1 MWRSHCPI
9 SLCCAWCR
17 CMSINNRFTVLYN
30 ELHNWIPK
38 IIQPT
43 ETWFSN
49 LIHARTHTHLA
60 SLLAL
65 LNTIFNFSN
74 IACHMCLTNTNGE
87 LSTLIL
93 NPTLCWSL
101 FVKLPLCVAKSLCD
115 PRYGCDCLLETNRIH
130 VSLILDFLTL
140 SLPFFLKLY
149 IVYGKIFQTSRPKNS
164 SSCFTNTN
172 LITNYLKACLFS
184 FQAIAS
190 HYCMGKDHT
199 FHNNKMSPS
208 KLRP

>member
-1 MWRSHCPI
+1 MLPLWHFFEAR
-9 SLCCAWCR
+9 
-17 CMSINNRFTVLYN
+17 T
-30 ELHNWIPK
+30 
-38 IIQPT
+38 
-43 ETWFSN
+43 
-49 LIHARTHTHLA
+49 HARTHTHLA